1 MLMGLSGTLLAG
13 CSPRT
18 AVPDVSGPRTV
29 EQEEIIAQKKW
40 NYEFHYESDYW
51 SHYDLAS
58 SFIPTQAN
66 YENLV
71 AQNIPQIE
79 QLLGA

>member
-1 MLMGLSGTLLAG
+1 MYRLKKIMLMGLSGTLLAG

-18 AVPDVSGPRTV
+18 AVHDVLGPRTV

-40 NYEFHYESDYW
+40 N
-51 SHYDLAS
+51 
-58 SFIPTQAN
+58 SFIPTQAD

-71 AQNIPQIE
+71 AQYIPQIE
-79 QLLGA
+79 QFLGAEELVHGV